1 LVDATA
7 TASLTSVP
15 VPGTVYRFTG
25 PVLPDPFAGPVY
37 RLPVPV
43 TVFQFGSS
51 LGSEYVA
58 LFVPSAGVIAVVA
71 PLAIVYA
78 LALGHF
84 AGWLRVRRGVRAPY
98 TRKIFHFGI
107 FTMAS
112 VVQLA
117 WDVPGVVVFGATV
130 TLVVLQAVARGPS
143 SWLFTALARP
153 TDEPHAR
160 LFIVVPLITT
170 AIGGAVSNLFFLRYA
185 YVGYLVAGWGDA
197 VGEPV
202 GTRWGKHRYR
212 VPSLAGVTATRSLEG
227 SAAVFVVGFAAATVV
242 LLGLGFA
249 APVAFGVGL
258 LCGLGGMVIEAF
270 SSHGLDNLTVQVTAS
285 AVAWWLL
292 GG

>member
-1 LVDATA
+1 
-7 TASLTSVP
+7 
-15 VPGTVYRFTG
+15 
-25 PVLPDPFAGPVY
+25 
-37 RLPVPV
+37 
-43 TVFQFGSS
+43 VFQFGSS

-197 VGEPV
+197 VGEPIGV
-202 GTRWGKHRYR
+202 RWGRHRYR
-212 VPSLAGVTATRSLEG
+212 VPSLAGVPAWRSYEG
-227 SAAVFVVGFAAATVV
+227 SAGVLFFGALAATIGLLAAGFGTLDAVR
-242 LLGLGFA
+242 LGLA
-249 APVAFGVGL
+249 AGTAGALV
-258 LCGLGGMVIEAF
+258 EAV
-270 SSHGLDNLTVQVTAS
+270 SNHGLDNLTVQVA
-285 AVAWWLL
+285 AAGAAFFL
-292 GG
+292 GA